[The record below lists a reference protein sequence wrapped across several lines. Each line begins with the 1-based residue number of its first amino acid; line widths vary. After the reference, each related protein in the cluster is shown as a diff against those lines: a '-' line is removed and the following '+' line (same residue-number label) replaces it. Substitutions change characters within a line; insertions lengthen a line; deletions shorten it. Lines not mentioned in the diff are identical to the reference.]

1 MSCLSTVWRFEES
14 NHYPVFPLR
23 RDVCKRWLD
32 ETLVSRSP
40 LAVFSDN
47 TDEFSPLSTS
57 RSNRSTWLTNED
69 VFLDMSGLRIGKHYR
84 YRLVVTNTSGDGVRL
99 GAVPIS
105 LPEFLVVTCPQHIL
119 YPVSRGS
126 TWLFLLSLSSLPC
139 ANRQGMSAMV
149 TVSVDP
155 TSIVECVGFVDIS
168 AYFPSLPADY
178 GEKAANL
185 GVFLAVV
192 WNLGALV
199 VQR

>member
-1 MSCLSTVWRFEES
+1 
-14 NHYPVFPLR
+14 
-23 RDVCKRWLD
+23 
-32 ETLVSRSP
+32 
-40 LAVFSDN
+40 
-47 TDEFSPLSTS
+47 
-57 RSNRSTWLTNED
+57 
-69 VFLDMSGLRIGKHYR
+69 
-84 YRLVVTNTSGDGVRL
+84 
-99 GAVPIS
+99 
-105 LPEFLVVTCPQHIL
+105 
-119 YPVSRGS
+119 
-126 TWLFLLSLSSLPC
+126 
-139 ANRQGMSAMV
+139 MV